1 MIARFWRRM
10 VELYETKWTSKQGT
24 TPKEGTAWIDLLCVL
39 TEQQIAKGIALLVE
53 NDKEWPPTPIEF
65 KNICTDVNLKALG
78 LPDAG
83 KAFSQAL
90 NGRVSSNVV
99 RAAMRETGS
108 YDLKNLSYNDLRYS
122 QIKRLFE
129 DNYFE
134 MARRWANGE
143 SLDKPTEK
151 SLEHIQ
157 EQVSYRFTDDL
168 INQEVERLKASG
180 LGGYSGFKGLV
191 KRSS

>member
-1 MIARFWRRM
+1 M

-53 NDKEWPPTPIEF
+53 NGKEWPPTSIEF

-90 NGRVSSNVV
+90 NG
-99 RAAMRETGS
+99 
-108 YDLKNLSYNDLRYS
+108 
-122 QIKRLFE
+122 
-129 DNYFE
+129 
-134 MARRWANGE
+134 
-143 SLDKPTEK
+143 
-151 SLEHIQ
+151 
-157 EQVSYRFTDDL
+157 
-168 INQEVERLKASG
+168 
-180 LGGYSGFKGLV
+180 
-191 KRSS
+191 

>member
-1 MIARFWRRM
+1 MA
-10 VELYETKWTSKQGT
+10 ELYETKWTSKQGT
-24 TPKEGTAWIDLLCVL
+24 TPKDGTAWIDLLCVL
-39 TEQQIAKGIALLVE
+39 SEQQIAKGIALLVE
-53 NDKEWPPTPIEF
+53 NGKEWPPTPIEF
-65 KNICTDVNLKALG
+65 KNICTEVNFKALG
-78 LPDAG
+78 LPEVEQ
-83 KAFSQAL
+83 AFSQAL
-90 NGRVSSNVV
+90 SGRVSNHVV

-108 YDLKNLSYNDLRYS
+108 YDLKTLSYTDLRYS

-143 SLDKPTEK
+143 SLDKPTGK
-151 SLEHIQ
+151 LLEHNQ

-168 INQEVERLKASG
+168 ISQEVERLKASG
-180 LGGYSGFKGLV
+180 RGGYSGFKGLV